1 MFSLLT
7 LVSYR
12 DLHGQITWD
21 QALDVAPS
29 SFGNKHPRIVTNGS
43 DHPLILWG
51 QATDAM
57 FSRWD
62 GTSFT
67 TPVKLNP
74 NGVTI
79 ATADWMGPE
88 IAAKGDTVYVVYKQT
103 PEHHESS
110 HIWIGRSFDGGVTF
124 DDPIQVENTGTDKSR
139 FPVVTIDDLGHPIV
153 AFMRFNTSFL
163 DARWVVTRSFDFGET
178 FTPDV
183 LASGWSGPASH
194 VCDCCPGSI
203 QSSGDNVAV
212 IYRDNNENLRDSWA
226 GISIDGGLTFTKGVN
241 VDQNGWIIEA
251 CPATGPDG
259 VIIGDTIYSTF
270 MNAVSGNAL
279 VYYNET
285 SISDLSTPP
294 STLVPGSG
302 DGLQQNYS
310 RMASSGRAAALL
322 WRHSVDFS
330 AGLALMFT
338 SDIASGFPVNF
349 DTVAYS
355 NVGNGDVTLT
365 TTQVLVAWQDNS
377 SSKVKFRRG
386 TYEAKTGLQENSKS
400 TQLLP
405 YPNPVSTL
413 LQLNQQTSTISI
425 FDMSGRLVITEKGNS
440 IDVRELA
447 PGIYFISTENGWG
460 KFLKQ

>member
-1 MFSLLT
+1 M
-7 LVSYR
+7 
-12 DLHGQITWD
+12 
-21 QALDVAPS
+21 
-29 SFGNKHPRIVTNGS
+29 
-43 DHPLILWG
+43 
-51 QATDAM
+51 
-57 FSRWD
+57 
-62 GTSFT
+62 
-67 TPVKLNP
+67 
-74 NGVTI
+74 
-79 ATADWMGPE
+79 
-88 IAAKGDTVYVVYKQT
+88 
-103 PEHHESS
+103 
-110 HIWIGRSFDGGVTF
+110 
-124 DDPIQVENTGTDKSR
+124 
-139 FPVVTIDDLGHPIV
+139 
-153 AFMRFNTSFL
+153 
-163 DARWVVTRSFDFGET
+163 
-178 FTPDV
+178 
-183 LASGWSGPASH
+183 
-194 VCDCCPGSI
+194 
-203 QSSGDNVAV
+203 
-212 IYRDNNENLRDSWA
+212 
-226 GISIDGGLTFTKGVN
+226 
-241 VDQNGWIIEA
+241 
-251 CPATGPDG
+251 
-259 VIIGDTIYSTF
+259 IIGDTIYSTF

-355 NVGNGDVTLT
+355 NVANGDVTLT
-365 TTQVLVAWQDNS
+365 STQVLVAWQDNS